1 MGPGGLDVTAVR
13 MLPEVTLER
22 IALGRAVEERVAQW
36 YRDHGYEVV
45 DRNWRCS
52 EGEVDLVALRRRDRL
67 VVFCEVKA
75 RRSRR
80 FGSAAEAV
88 GRDKQARLRR
98 LSGRWLAE
106 HALRA
111 SGVRFDV
118 AAWDAGRLEVVEA
131 AF

>member
-1 MGPGGLDVTAVR
+1 
-13 MLPEVTLER
+13 
-22 IALGRAVEERVAQW
+22 
-36 YRDHGYEVV
+36 V

-52 EGEVDLVALRRRDRL
+52 DGEVDLVVVRRRDRL

-75 RRSRR
+75 RRSGR

-98 LSGRWLAE
+98 LAGRWLAE
-106 HALRA
+106 HRGGA
-111 SGVRFDV
+111 SGIRFDV
-118 AAWDAGRLEVVEA
+118 AAWDAGRFEVVEG

>member
-1 MGPGGLDVTAVR
+1 MTF
-13 MLPEVTLER
+13 ER
-22 IALGRAVEERVAQW
+22 IALGRAVEERAAGW

-45 DRNWRCS
+45 DRNWRCPD
-52 EGEVDLVALRRRDRL
+52 GEVDLVALRRRDRL

-75 RRSRR
+75 RRSGR

-98 LSGRWLAE
+98 LAARWLTE
-106 HALRA
+106 HATRA
-111 SGVRFDV
+111 SSVRFDV
-118 AAWDAGRLEVVEA
+118 AAWDAGSFEVVQA

>member
-1 MGPGGLDVTAVR
+1 M
-13 MLPEVTLER
+13 TLER
-22 IALGRAVEERVAQW
+22 IALGRAVEERAAGW

-45 DRNWRCS
+45 DRNWRCPD
-52 EGEVDLVALRRRDRL
+52 GEVDLVALRRRDRL

-75 RRSRR
+75 RRSGR

-88 GRDKQARLRR
+88 GRDKQARLRK
-98 LSGRWLAE
+98 LSSRWLAE

-118 AAWDAGRLEVVEA
+118 ATWDAGRFEVVEA

>member
-1 MGPGGLDVTAVR
+1 MTA
-13 MLPEVTLER
+13 ER
-22 IALGRAVEERVAQW
+22 IALGRAVEERAAGW

-45 DRNWRCS
+45 DRNWRCP
-52 EGEVDLVALRRRDRL
+52 EGEVDLVAIRQRDRL

-98 LSGRWLAE
+98 LAGRWLAD
-106 HALRA
+106 HRA
-111 SGVRFDV
+111 RPAGIRFDV
-118 AAWDAGRLEVVEA
+118 AAWDAGRFEVVEA

>member
-1 MGPGGLDVTAVR
+1 M
-13 MLPEVTLER
+13 TLER
-22 IALGRAVEERVAQW
+22 IALGRAVEERAAGW
-36 YRDHGYEVV
+36 YRGQGYEVV

-52 EGEVDLVALRRRDRL
+52 DGEVDLVVVRRRDRL

-75 RRSRR
+75 RRSGR

-98 LSGRWLAE
+98 LAARWLTE
-106 HALRA
+106 HRGSA
-111 SGVRFDV
+111 SAIRFDV
-118 AAWDAGRLEVVEA
+118 AAWDAGRFEVVEA

>member
-1 MGPGGLDVTAVR
+1 
-13 MLPEVTLER
+13 LER
-22 IALGRAVEERVAQW
+22 IALGRAVEERAAEW

-52 EGEVDLVALRRRDRL
+52 DGEVDLVVVRRRDRL

-75 RRSRR
+75 RRSGR

-98 LSGRWLAE
+98 LAARWLAE
-106 HALRA
+106 HRGRV

-118 AAWDAGRLEVVEA
+118 AAWDAGRFEVVEA